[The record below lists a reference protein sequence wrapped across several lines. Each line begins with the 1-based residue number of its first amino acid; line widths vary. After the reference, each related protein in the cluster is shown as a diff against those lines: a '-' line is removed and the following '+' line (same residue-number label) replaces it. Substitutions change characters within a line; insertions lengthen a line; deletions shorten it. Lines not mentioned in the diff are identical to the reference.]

1 MQKITPFLWFDN
13 NAEEAM
19 KFYCSVFKDSK
30 IISSYP
36 MGGSFELF
44 GQQFM
49 TLNGGPMFKHTEAF
63 SIYVDCKDQEEID
76 YYWSKLTADGGKESR
91 CGWLKDKYGLSW
103 QIIPSVLPKYLG
115 DPDPVK
121 AKNAMDAMLKMNK
134 IIVKDLQAAYD
145 KA

>member
-30 IISSYP
+30 IISTFQ
-36 MGGSFELF
+36 MGGVFEIF

-49 TLNGGPMFKHTEAF
+49 VLNGGPMFKQTEAF

-76 YYWSKLTADGGKESR
+76 YYWNKLTADGGQESR
-91 CGWLKDKYGLSW
+91 CGWLKDKYGVSW
-103 QIIPSVLPKYLG
+103 QIIPTVLQKYLW
-115 DPDPVK
+115 DSDPVK
-121 AKNAMDAMLKMNK
+121 AKNAMNAMMKMNK
-134 IIVKDLQAAYD
+134 IIIKELEAAHN
-145 KA
+145 A